1 MPGTA
6 RHPAL
11 PASSRTSRPRLCFPT
26 TPCLLRQSQ
35 SPCPCTLIPPAP
47 PRSLPL
53 PCPSV
58 LVLCPAPSPLPACL
72 LLSGRSMSASLPL
85 SVTFSTPAAPTPL
98 TDGRGGRVRT
108 HVSHAGCSLR
118 DFSGSPC
125 SSSLRRA
132 RNPSGRPA
140 GRGSWAQALVISPK
154 QPTRRA
160 HMRPGL
166 NYLGLLTLTLPPSQG
181 SCAPGLGSS

>member
-1 MPGTA
+1 MCQARPVTLRFLPPPGQAA
-6 RHPAL
+6 RVSAFRLHPAC
-11 PASSRTSRPRLCFPT
+11 SV
-26 TPCLLRQSQ
+26 
-35 SPCPCTLIPPAP
+35 SPSHLVPVLPPAP

-58 LVLCPAPSPLPACL
+58 LVLCPAPSPLLACL